1 MQRIHYPAIR
11 HIIRYA
17 AKRDSNKEGEG
28 MLRWLKTGSAT
39 NRFGITRDSNAI
51 NNGPSLPRWKVIA
64 ALSTS
69 ITADIFDYLMAPI
82 FTVPLIGDIPDSFFV
97 AALYLITRS
106 KLSTA
111 INLAELL
118 PVVGDLSPTYTL
130 STLLWLYRQ
139 RRLVQ

>member
-1 MQRIHYPAIR
+1 MFI
-11 HIIRYA
+11 
-17 AKRDSNKEGEG
+17 
-28 MLRWLKTGSAT
+28 LRWSRVSSAT
-39 NRFGITRDSNAI
+39 NRFGIRTEDEGNASKS
-51 NNGPSLPRWKVIA
+51 GPLQPRWKIIA

-69 ITADIFDYLMAPI
+69 IAADIFDYLMAPI

-97 AALYLITRS
+97 ATLYLITKS
-106 KLSTA
+106 KLSAA

-139 RRLVQ
+139 RRAIQKTGFDGKKRGGA